1 MEINCKEIQA
11 FDIIINQKP
20 YVRINGVW
28 YHGDRTM
35 WLAVPNKKVDK
46 LEKAFQDYKFS
57 QYPES
62 VQKALLEREELFKN
76 GGPLQ
81 KDLDRVTELGNI
93 IHEAIDPGIDRLFTE
108 EKRIIHNVAKILR
121 KTEQQKNEQTP

>member
-11 FDIIINQKP
+11 FDIVINQKP
-20 YVRINGVW
+20 YIRINGVW

-35 WLAVPNKKVDK
+35 WLAVPKKKVDK

-62 VQKALLEREELFKN
+62 VQKALLEREELCKN
-76 GGPLQ
+76 GGPAT
-81 KDLDRVTELGNI
+81 KDLDRVAELGEI
-93 IHEAIDPGIDRLFTE
+93 INEAIEPGIDRLFTE
-108 EKRIIHNVAKILR
+108 EKRIIYEAAKQLR
-121 KTEQQKNEQTP
+121 KKEQQENEQTP